1 MAVKVLLVDDH
12 LIVINGL
19 KYYFQTQ
26 SHVEIVGH
34 ALNGEEALR
43 LVDAYRPDIVLM
55 DLRMPDMDGIEATR
69 RITQQ
74 YPEVKVVVLTGFADR
89 DAIIPA
95 IRAGAIGY
103 QLKNVDPDVLLDTIM
118 AAMSGTRMIHP
129 TVMNQ
134 WLSWTSEE
142 AEASA
147 RLDELTAKEK
157 EVLYHITLG
166 KSNKE
171 IAADL
176 YITEK
181 TVKTHITK
189 IFMKMDVH
197 DRTQAALYALRN
209 RWFE

>member
-26 SHVEIVGH
+26 PNVEIVGH

-43 LVDAYRPDIVLM
+43 LVEAHRPDVVLM

-74 YPEVKVVVLTGFADR
+74 YPEVRVVVLTGFADR

-103 QLKNVDPDVLLDTIM
+103 QLKDVDPDILLDTIM
-118 AAMSGTRMIHP
+118 AAMSGTQMIHP
-129 TVMNQ
+129 TVISQ
-134 WLSWTSEE
+134 WLSWTFEE
-142 AEASA
+142 SKASS
-147 RLDELTAKEK
+147 RFDELTPKEK

-176 YITEK
+176 CITEK

-189 IFMKMDVH
+189 IFLKMDVH

-209 RWFE
+209 RWFR

>member
-26 SHVEIVGH
+26 SNVEIVGH

-43 LVDAYRPDIVLM
+43 LVDAHRPDIVLM

-103 QLKNVDPDVLLDTIM
+103 QLKDVDPDILLDTIM

-129 TVMNQ
+129 AVMNQ

-147 RLDELTAKEK
+147 RLDDLTPKEK

-176 YITEK
+176 CITEK

-189 IFMKMDVH
+189 IFLKMDVH